1 METGNLR
8 LYILRTLLTKD
19 KYDKLKSEIEES
31 IFQNGAREL
40 YKTIGYIYRDNPNIT
55 EINFSDLRLAYFNTY
70 YPNTSFASQ
79 KNIHDLIDN
88 IENQE
93 PPSDDV
99 VSTALRSMY
108 RIKKADE
115 LARICLDISNNP
127 SSSSLKQVEK
137 FMANVDEEQ
146 TQQESEA
153 VTKDVDEIVEALQ
166 DQGEF
171 KFNLPSLPRATNG
184 IGRGNF
190 MIIFARPETG
200 KTAFWISLVASPQG
214 FAWQQKKVSIFANEE
229 PAIRTQ
235 MRLLNASTGLQRGNI
250 LNGSRDIAK
259 NKWAS
264 ISPYIENFDCVDKTI
279 NDLDEYC
286 STNEVDILII
296 DQLDK
301 INVEG
306 KYNATHEKLRE
317 VYRQAREL
325 AKRHNILVIGMSQ
338 ASAEAQGRSR
348 VTFSVMENSKTG
360 KSAEADVILG
370 LGKEDEIENY
380 LDDCV
385 RFVTLSKNKLT
396 GDHAEF
402 EVILRPTISRYA
414 ERI

>member
-1 METGNLR
+1 
-8 LYILRTLLTKD
+8 
-19 KYDKLKSEIEES
+19 
-31 IFQNGAREL
+31 
-40 YKTIGYIYRDNPNIT
+40 
-55 EINFSDLRLAYFNTY
+55 
-70 YPNTSFASQ
+70 
-79 KNIHDLIDN
+79 
-88 IENQE
+88 
-93 PPSDDV
+93 
-99 VSTALRSMY
+99 MY

-127 SSSSLKQVEK
+127 SSSTFKQVEK
-137 FMANVDEEQ
+137 FMANVDEDK
-146 TQQESEA
+146 TQEESEA
-153 VTKDVDEIVEALQ
+153 VTKDVDKIVEALQ
-166 DQGEF
+166 EQGEF
-171 KFNLPSLPRATNG
+171 KFNLPSLQRATNG

-200 KTAFWISLVASPQG
+200 KTAFWISLVASPNG

-250 LNGSRDIAK
+250 LNGSRELAK
-259 NKWAS
+259 QKWSS

-279 NDLDEYC
+279 DDLDEYC
-286 STNEVDILII
+286 STHDVDILVI

-301 INVEG
+301 INVSG

-370 LGKEDEIENY
+370 IGKEDEIENY

>member
-8 LYILRTLLTKD
+8 LYILRTLLTKE
-19 KYDKLKSEIEES
+19 KYDKLKSEIDAS
-31 IFQNGAREL
+31 IFQNGAREI

-55 EINFSDLRLAYFNTY
+55 QVNFSDLKLAYFNTY

-79 KNIHDLIDN
+79 KNIHELIDS
-88 IENQE
+88 IERQE
-93 PPSDDV
+93 EPSDDV
-99 VSTALRSMY
+99 VATALKSMY

-166 DQGEF
+166 EQGEF
-171 KFNLPSLPRATNG
+171 KFNLNSLQRATNG

-190 MIIFARPETG
+190 MIVFARPDVG
-200 KTAFWISLVASPQG
+200 KTAFWVSLVASPNG
-214 FAWQQKKVSIFANEE
+214 FAWQEKKVSIFANEE

-235 MRLLNASTGLQRGNI
+235 MRLLNASSGLQRGNI
-250 LNGSRDIAK
+250 LNGSRDLAK
-259 NKWAS
+259 QKWS
-264 ISPYIENFDCVDKTI
+264 TISPYIDNFDCVGKTMD
-279 NDLDEYC
+279 DLDEYC
-286 STNEVDILII
+286 STNDVDILII

-301 INVEG
+301 INVTG

-317 VYRQAREL
+317 VYTQSREL

-348 VTFSVMENSKTG
+348 VTFSTMENSKTG
-360 KSAEADVILG
+360 KAAEADIILG
-370 LGKEDEIENY
+370 IGKEDEVENY
-380 LDDCV
+380 LEDCV

-414 ERI
+414 ERN

>member
-8 LYILRTLLTKD
+8 LYILRTLLTKE
-19 KYDKLKSEIEES
+19 KYDKLKSEIDAS
-31 IFQNGAREL
+31 IFQNGAREI
-40 YKTIGYIYRDNPNIT
+40 YNTIGYIYRDNPNIT
-55 EINFSDLRLAYFNTY
+55 QVNFSDLKLAYFNTY

-79 KNIHDLIDN
+79 KNIHELIDS
-88 IENQE
+88 IERQE
-93 PPSDDV
+93 EPSDDV
-99 VSTALRSMY
+99 VATALKSMY

-166 DQGEF
+166 EQGEF
-171 KFNLPSLPRATNG
+171 KFNLNSLQRATNG

-190 MIIFARPETG
+190 MIVFARPDVG
-200 KTAFWISLVASPQG
+200 KTAFWVSLVASPNG
-214 FAWQQKKVSIFANEE
+214 FAWQEKKVSIFANEE

-235 MRLLNASTGLQRGNI
+235 MRLLNASSGLQRGNI
-250 LNGSRDIAK
+250 LNGSRDLAK
-259 NKWAS
+259 QKWS
-264 ISPYIENFDCVDKTI
+264 TISPYIDNFDCVGKTMD
-279 NDLDEYC
+279 DLDEYC
-286 STNEVDILII
+286 STNDVDILII

-301 INVEG
+301 INVTG

-317 VYRQAREL
+317 VYTQSREL

-348 VTFSVMENSKTG
+348 VTFSTMENSKTG
-360 KSAEADVILG
+360 KAAEADIILG
-370 LGKEDEIENY
+370 IGKEDEVENY
-380 LDDCV
+380 LEDCV

-414 ERI
+414 ERN

>member
-8 LYILRTLLTKD
+8 LYILRTLLTRD

-40 YKTIGYIYRDNPNIT
+40 YKTIGYIYKDNPNIT

-79 KNIHDLIDN
+79 KNIHELIDN

-127 SSSSLKQVEK
+127 SSISLKQVEK

-166 DQGEF
+166 EQGEF
-171 KFNLPSLPRATNG
+171 KFNLPSLQRATNG

-190 MIIFARPETG
+190 MIIFARPDVG
-200 KTAFWISLVASPQG
+200 KTAFWVSLVASPQG

-235 MRLLNASTGLQRGNI
+235 MRLLNSSTGLQRGNI
-250 LNGSRDIAK
+250 LNGSRDVAK

-264 ISPYIENFDCVDKTI
+264 ISPYIENFDCVGKTMD
-279 NDLDEYC
+279 DLDEYC
-286 STNEVDILII
+286 STNDVDILII

-301 INVEG
+301 INVTG

-317 VYRQAREL
+317 VYTQSREL

-348 VTFSVMENSKTG
+348 VTFSTMENSKTG
-360 KSAEADVILG
+360 KAAEADIILG
-370 LGKEDEIENY
+370 IGKEDEAENFM
-380 LDDCV
+380 DDCV

>member
-8 LYILRTLLTKD
+8 LYILRTLLTKE
-19 KYDKLKSEIEES
+19 KYDKLKSEIDAS
-31 IFQNGAREL
+31 IFQNGAREI

-55 EINFSDLRLAYFNTY
+55 QVNFSDLKLAYFNTY

-79 KNIHDLIDN
+79 KNIHELIDS
-88 IENQE
+88 IERQE
-93 PPSDDV
+93 EPSDDV
-99 VSTALRSMY
+99 VATALKSMY

-166 DQGEF
+166 EQGEF
-171 KFNLPSLPRATNG
+171 KFNLNSLQRATNG

-190 MIIFARPETG
+190 MIVFARPDVG
-200 KTAFWISLVASPQG
+200 KTAFWVSLVASPNG
-214 FAWQQKKVSIFANEE
+214 FAWQEKKVSIFANEE

-235 MRLLNASTGLQRGNI
+235 MRLLNASSGLQRGNI
-250 LNGSRDIAK
+250 LNGSRDLAK
-259 NKWAS
+259 QKWS
-264 ISPYIENFDCVDKTI
+264 TISPYIENFDCVGKTMD
-279 NDLDEYC
+279 DLDEYC
-286 STNEVDILII
+286 STNDVDILII

-301 INVEG
+301 INVTG

-317 VYRQAREL
+317 VYTQSREL

-348 VTFSVMENSKTG
+348 VTFSTMENSKTG
-360 KSAEADVILG
+360 KAAEADIILG
-370 LGKEDEIENY
+370 IGKEDEVENY
-380 LDDCV
+380 LEDCV

-414 ERI
+414 ERN

>member
-19 KYDKLKSEIEES
+19 KYDKLKSEIDIS
-31 IFQNGAREL
+31 IFQNGAREI
-40 YKTIGYIYRDNPNIT
+40 YKTISNIYKDNPNIT
-55 EINFSDLRLAYFNTY
+55 QINFSDLKLAYFNTY
-70 YPNTSFASQ
+70 YPNTSYASQ
-79 KNIHDLIDN
+79 KNIHELIDSL
-88 IENQE
+88 ERQE
-93 PPSDDV
+93 EPSDDV
-99 VSTALRSMY
+99 VATALKSMY

-153 VTKDVDEIVEALQ
+153 VTKDVDKIVEALQ
-166 DQGEF
+166 EQGEF
-171 KFNLPSLPRATNG
+171 KFNLNSLQRATNG

-190 MIIFARPETG
+190 MIVFARPDVG
-200 KTAFWISLVASPQG
+200 KTAFWVSLVASPNG
-214 FAWQQKKVSIFANEE
+214 FAWQEKKVSIFANEE

-250 LNGSRDIAK
+250 LNGSRDLAK
-259 NKWAS
+259 QKWS
-264 ISPYIENFDCVDKTI
+264 TISPYIDNFDCVGKTMD
-279 NDLDEYC
+279 DLDEYC
-286 STNEVDILII
+286 STNDVDILII

-301 INVEG
+301 INVTG

-317 VYRQAREL
+317 VYTQSREL

-348 VTFSVMENSKTG
+348 VTFSTMENSKTG
-360 KSAEADVILG
+360 KAAEADIILG
-370 LGKEDEIENY
+370 IGKEDEVENY
-380 LDDCV
+380 LEDCV

-414 ERI
+414 ERN

>member
-8 LYILRTLLTKD
+8 LYILRTLLTRD

-40 YKTIGYIYRDNPNIT
+40 YKTIGYIYKDNPNIT

-79 KNIHDLIDN
+79 KNIHELIDN

-166 DQGEF
+166 EQGEF
-171 KFNLPSLPRATNG
+171 KFNLPSLQRATNG

-190 MIIFARPETG
+190 MIIFARPDVG
-200 KTAFWISLVASPQG
+200 KTAFWVSLVASPQG

-235 MRLLNASTGLQRGNI
+235 MRLLNSSTGLQRGNI
-250 LNGSRDIAK
+250 LNGSRDVAK

-264 ISPYIENFDCVDKTI
+264 ISPYIENFDCVGKTMD
-279 NDLDEYC
+279 DLDEYC
-286 STNEVDILII
+286 STNDVDILII

-301 INVEG
+301 INVTG

-317 VYRQAREL
+317 VYTQSREL

-348 VTFSVMENSKTG
+348 VTFSTMENSKTG
-360 KSAEADVILG
+360 KAAEADIILG
-370 LGKEDEIENY
+370 IGKEDEAENFM
-380 LDDCV
+380 DDCV

>member
-8 LYILRTLLTKD
+8 LYILRTLLTKE
-19 KYDKLKSEIEES
+19 KYDKLKSEIDAS
-31 IFQNGAREL
+31 IFQNGAREI

-55 EINFSDLRLAYFNTY
+55 QVNFSDLKLAYFNTY

-79 KNIHDLIDN
+79 KNIHELIDS
-88 IENQE
+88 IERQE
-93 PPSDDV
+93 EPSDDV
-99 VSTALRSMY
+99 VATALKSMY

-166 DQGEF
+166 EQGEF
-171 KFNLPSLPRATNG
+171 KFNLNSLQRATNG

-190 MIIFARPETG
+190 MIVFARPDVG
-200 KTAFWISLVASPQG
+200 KTAFWVSLVASPKG
-214 FAWQQKKVSIFANEE
+214 FAWQEKKVSIFANEE

-235 MRLLNASTGLQRGNI
+235 MRLLNASSGLQRGNI
-250 LNGSRDIAK
+250 LNGSRDLAK
-259 NKWAS
+259 QKWS
-264 ISPYIENFDCVDKTI
+264 TISPYIENFDCVGKTMD
-279 NDLDEYC
+279 DLDEYC
-286 STNEVDILII
+286 STNDVDILII

-301 INVEG
+301 INVTG

-317 VYRQAREL
+317 VYTQSREL

-348 VTFSVMENSKTG
+348 VTFSTMENSKTG
-360 KSAEADVILG
+360 KAAEADIILG
-370 LGKEDEIENY
+370 IGKEDEVENY
-380 LDDCV
+380 LEDCV

-414 ERI
+414 ERN

>member
-8 LYILRTLLTKD
+8 LYILRTLLTRD

-79 KNIHDLIDN
+79 KNIHELIDN

-166 DQGEF
+166 EQGEF
-171 KFNLPSLPRATNG
+171 KFNLPSLQRATNG

-190 MIIFARPETG
+190 MIIFARPDVG
-200 KTAFWISLVASPQG
+200 KTAFWVSLVASPQG

-264 ISPYIENFDCVDKTI
+264 ISPYIENFDCVGKTMD
-279 NDLDEYC
+279 DLDEYC
-286 STNEVDILII
+286 STNDVDILII

-301 INVEG
+301 INVTG

-317 VYRQAREL
+317 VYTQSREL

-348 VTFSVMENSKTG
+348 VTFSTMENSKTG
-360 KSAEADVILG
+360 KAAEADIILG
-370 LGKEDEIENY
+370 IGKEDEVENY
-380 LDDCV
+380 LEDCV

>member
-8 LYILRTLLTKD
+8 LYILRTLLTRD
-19 KYDKLKSEIEES
+19 KYDKLKPEIEES

-40 YKTIGYIYRDNPNIT
+40 YRTIGYIYRDNPNIT
-55 EINFSDLRLAYFNTY
+55 EINFSDLKLAYFNTY

-79 KNIHDLIDN
+79 KSIHELIDR

-93 PPSDDV
+93 APSDEV
-99 VSTALRSMY
+99 VSTALKSMY

-127 SSSSLKQVEK
+127 SSTSLKQVEK

-153 VTKDVDEIVEALQ
+153 VTKNVDEIVEALQ
-166 DQGEF
+166 EQGEF
-171 KFNLPSLPRATNG
+171 KFNLPSLQRATNG

-200 KTAFWISLVASPQG
+200 KTAFWISLVASPHG

-250 LNGSRDIAK
+250 LNGSRELAK
-259 NKWAS
+259 QKWS
-264 ISPYIENFDCVDKTI
+264 NISPYIENFDCVDKTI

-286 STNEVDILII
+286 STNDVDILII

-360 KSAEADVILG
+360 KSAEADIILG

-380 LDDCV
+380 LDDCI

-414 ERI
+414 ERN

>member
-19 KYDKLKSEIEES
+19 KYDKLKSEIDIS
-31 IFQNGAREL
+31 IFQNGAREI
-40 YKTIGYIYRDNPNIT
+40 YKTISNIYKDNPNIT
-55 EINFSDLRLAYFNTY
+55 QINFSDLKLAYFNTY
-70 YPNTSFASQ
+70 YPNTSYASQ
-79 KNIHDLIDN
+79 KNIHELIDSL
-88 IENQE
+88 ERQE
-93 PPSDDV
+93 EPSDDV
-99 VSTALRSMY
+99 VATALKSMY

-127 SSSSLKQVEK
+127 SSTSLKQVEK

-153 VTKDVDEIVEALQ
+153 VTKDVDKIVEALQ
-166 DQGEF
+166 EQGEF
-171 KFNLPSLPRATNG
+171 KFNLNSLQRATNG
-184 IGRGNF
+184 IGRGKF
-190 MIIFARPETG
+190 MIVFARPDVG
-200 KTAFWISLVASPQG
+200 KTAFWVSLVASPNG
-214 FAWQQKKVSIFANEE
+214 FAWQEKKVSIFANEE

-250 LNGSRDIAK
+250 LNGSRDLAK
-259 NKWAS
+259 QKWS
-264 ISPYIENFDCVDKTI
+264 TISPYIDNFDCVGKTMD
-279 NDLDEYC
+279 DLDEYC
-286 STNEVDILII
+286 STNDVDILII

-301 INVEG
+301 INVTG

-317 VYRQAREL
+317 VYTQSREL

-348 VTFSVMENSKTG
+348 VTFSTMENSKTG
-360 KSAEADVILG
+360 KAAEADIILG
-370 LGKEDEIENY
+370 IGKEDEVENY
-380 LDDCV
+380 LEDCV

-414 ERI
+414 ERN

>member
-8 LYILRTLLTKD
+8 LYILRTLLTKE

-31 IFQNGAREL
+31 IFQNGAREI

-55 EINFSDLRLAYFNTY
+55 EINFSDLKLAYFNTY

-79 KNIHDLIDN
+79 KNIHELIN
-88 IENQE
+88 SIENQE
-93 PPSDDV
+93 SPSDDV
-99 VSTALRSMY
+99 VSTALKSMY

-115 LARICLDISNNP
+115 LARICLSISNNP
-127 SSSSLKQVEK
+127 SSNSLKEVEK

-153 VTKDVDEIVEALQ
+153 VTKDVDKIVEALQ
-166 DQGEF
+166 EQGEF
-171 KFNLPSLPRATNG
+171 KFNLPSLQTATNG

-190 MIIFARPETG
+190 MIVFARPDVG
-200 KTAFWISLVASPQG
+200 KTAFWVSLVASPNG

-250 LNGSRDIAK
+250 LNGSRDLAK
-259 NKWAS
+259 QKWAT
-264 ISPYIENFDCVDKTI
+264 ISPYIDNFDCVGKTMD
-279 NDLDEYC
+279 DLDEYC
-286 STNEVDILII
+286 STNDVDILVI

-301 INVEG
+301 INVSG

-317 VYRQAREL
+317 VYTQSREL
-325 AKRHNILVIGMSQ
+325 AKRHDILVIGMSQ

-348 VTFSVMENSKTG
+348 VTFSTMENSKTG
-360 KSAEADVILG
+360 KAAEADIILG
-370 LGKEDEIENY
+370 IGKEDEVENY
-380 LDDCV
+380 LEDCV

-402 EVILRPTISRYA
+402 EVVLRPTISRYA

>member
-8 LYILRTLLTKD
+8 LYILRTLLTKE
-19 KYDKLKSEIEES
+19 KYDKLKSEIDES
-31 IFQNGAREL
+31 IFQNGAREI

-55 EINFSDLRLAYFNTY
+55 QVNFSDLKLAYFNTY

-79 KNIHDLIDN
+79 KNIHELIDS
-88 IENQE
+88 IERQE
-93 PPSDDV
+93 EPSDDV
-99 VSTALRSMY
+99 VATALKSMY

-127 SSSSLKQVEK
+127 SSSSLKKVEK

-166 DQGEF
+166 EQGEF
-171 KFNLPSLPRATNG
+171 EFNLNSLQRATNG

-190 MIIFARPETG
+190 MIIFARPDVG
-200 KTAFWISLVASPQG
+200 KTAFWVSLVASPKG
-214 FAWQQKKVSIFANEE
+214 FAWQEKKVSIFANEE

-235 MRLLNASTGLQRGNI
+235 MRLLNASSGLQRGNI
-250 LNGSRDIAK
+250 LNGSRDLAK
-259 NKWAS
+259 QKWS
-264 ISPYIENFDCVDKTI
+264 TISPYIDNFDCVGKTMD
-279 NDLDEYC
+279 DLDEYC
-286 STNEVDILII
+286 STNDVDILII

-301 INVEG
+301 INVTG

-317 VYRQAREL
+317 VYTQSREL

-348 VTFSVMENSKTG
+348 VTFSTMENSKTG
-360 KSAEADVILG
+360 KAAEADIILG
-370 LGKEDEIENY
+370 IGKEDEVENY
-380 LDDCV
+380 LEDCV

-414 ERI
+414 ERN

>member
-8 LYILRTLLTKD
+8 LYILRTLLTKE
-19 KYDKLKSEIEES
+19 KYDKLKSEIDIS
-31 IFQNGAREL
+31 IFQNGAREI
-40 YKTIGYIYRDNPNIT
+40 YKTISNIYKDNPNIT
-55 EINFSDLRLAYFNTY
+55 QINFSDLKLAYFNTY
-70 YPNTSFASQ
+70 YPNTSYASQ
-79 KNIHDLIDN
+79 KNIHELIDSL
-88 IENQE
+88 ERQE
-93 PPSDDV
+93 EPSDDV
-99 VSTALRSMY
+99 VATALKSMY

-127 SSSSLKQVEK
+127 SSTSLKQVEK

-166 DQGEF
+166 EQGEF
-171 KFNLPSLPRATNG
+171 KFNLPSLQRATNG

-250 LNGSRDIAK
+250 LNGSRDVAK

>member
-8 LYILRTLLTKD
+8 LYILRTLLTKE
-19 KYDKLKSEIEES
+19 KYDKLKSEIDES
-31 IFQNGAREL
+31 IFQNGAREI

-55 EINFSDLRLAYFNTY
+55 QVNFSDLKLAYFNTY

-79 KNIHDLIDN
+79 KNIHELIDS
-88 IENQE
+88 IERQE
-93 PPSDDV
+93 EPSDDV
-99 VSTALRSMY
+99 VATALKSMY

-166 DQGEF
+166 EQGEF
-171 KFNLPSLPRATNG
+171 KFNLNSLQRATNG

-190 MIIFARPETG
+190 MIVFARPDVG
-200 KTAFWISLVASPQG
+200 KTAFWVSLVASPNG
-214 FAWQQKKVSIFANEE
+214 FAWQEKKVSIFANEE

-235 MRLLNASTGLQRGNI
+235 MRLLNASSGLQRGNI
-250 LNGSRDIAK
+250 LNGSRDLAK
-259 NKWAS
+259 QKWS
-264 ISPYIENFDCVDKTI
+264 TISPYIENFDCVGKTMD
-279 NDLDEYC
+279 DLDEYC
-286 STNEVDILII
+286 STNDVDILII

-301 INVEG
+301 INVTG

-317 VYRQAREL
+317 VYTQSREL

-348 VTFSVMENSKTG
+348 VTFSTMENSKTG
-360 KSAEADVILG
+360 KATEADIILG
-370 LGKEDEIENY
+370 IGKEDEVENY
-380 LDDCV
+380 LEDCV

-414 ERI
+414 ERN

>member
-8 LYILRTLLTKD
+8 LYILRTLLTKE
-19 KYDKLKSEIEES
+19 KYDKLKSEIDAS
-31 IFQNGAREL
+31 IFQNGAREI
-40 YKTIGYIYRDNPNIT
+40 YNTIGYIYRDNPNIT
-55 EINFSDLRLAYFNTY
+55 QVNFSDLKLAYFNTY

-79 KNIHDLIDN
+79 KNIHELIDS
-88 IENQE
+88 IERQE
-93 PPSDDV
+93 EPSDDV
-99 VSTALRSMY
+99 VATALKSMY

-166 DQGEF
+166 EQGEF
-171 KFNLPSLPRATNG
+171 KFNLNSLQRATNG

-190 MIIFARPETG
+190 MIIFARPDVG
-200 KTAFWISLVASPQG
+200 KTAFWVSLVASPNG
-214 FAWQQKKVSIFANEE
+214 FAWQEKKVSIFANEE

-235 MRLLNASTGLQRGNI
+235 MRLLNASSGLQRGNI
-250 LNGSRDIAK
+250 LNGSRDLAK
-259 NKWAS
+259 QKWS
-264 ISPYIENFDCVDKTI
+264 TISPYIDNFDCVGKTMD
-279 NDLDEYC
+279 DLDEYC
-286 STNEVDILII
+286 STNDVDILII

-301 INVEG
+301 INVTG

-317 VYRQAREL
+317 VYTQSREL

-348 VTFSVMENSKTG
+348 VTFSTMENSKTG
-360 KSAEADVILG
+360 KAAEADIILG
-370 LGKEDEIENY
+370 IGKEDEVENY
-380 LDDCV
+380 LEDCV

-414 ERI
+414 ERN

>member
-8 LYILRTLLTKD
+8 LYILRTLLTKE

-31 IFQNGAREL
+31 IFQNGAREI

-55 EINFSDLRLAYFNTY
+55 EINFSDLKLAYFNTY

-79 KNIHDLIDN
+79 KNIHELIN
-88 IENQE
+88 SIENQE
-93 PPSDDV
+93 SPSDDV
-99 VSTALRSMY
+99 VSTALKSMY

-115 LARICLDISNNP
+115 LARICLSISNNP
-127 SSSSLKQVEK
+127 SSNSLKEVEK

-153 VTKDVDEIVEALQ
+153 VTKDVDKIVEALQ
-166 DQGEF
+166 EQGEF
-171 KFNLPSLPRATNG
+171 KFNLPSLQTATNG

-190 MIIFARPETG
+190 MIVFARPDVG
-200 KTAFWISLVASPQG
+200 KTAFWVSLVASPNG

-250 LNGSRDIAK
+250 LNGSRDLAK
-259 NKWAS
+259 QKWAT
-264 ISPYIENFDCVDKTI
+264 ISPYIDNFDCVGKTMD
-279 NDLDEYC
+279 DLDEYC
-286 STNEVDILII
+286 STNDVDILII

-301 INVEG
+301 INVTG

-317 VYRQAREL
+317 VYTQSREL

-348 VTFSVMENSKTG
+348 VTFSTMENSKTG
-360 KSAEADVILG
+360 KAAEADIILG
-370 LGKEDEIENY
+370 IGKEDEVENY
-380 LDDCV
+380 LEDCV

-402 EVILRPTISRYA
+402 EVVLRPTISRYA
-414 ERI
+414 ERN

>member
-8 LYILRTLLTKD
+8 LYILRTLLTKE
-19 KYDKLKSEIEES
+19 KYDKLKSEIDIS
-31 IFQNGAREL
+31 IFQNGAREI
-40 YKTIGYIYRDNPNIT
+40 YKTISNIYKDNPNIT
-55 EINFSDLRLAYFNTY
+55 QINFSDLKLAYFNTY
-70 YPNTSFASQ
+70 YPNTSYASQ
-79 KNIHDLIDN
+79 KNIHELIDSL
-88 IENQE
+88 ERQE
-93 PPSDDV
+93 EPSDDV
-99 VSTALRSMY
+99 VATALKSMY

-127 SSSSLKQVEK
+127 SSTSLKQVEK

-153 VTKDVDEIVEALQ
+153 VTKDVDKIVEALQ
-166 DQGEF
+166 EQGEF
-171 KFNLPSLPRATNG
+171 KFNLNSLQRATNG

-190 MIIFARPETG
+190 MIVFARPDVG
-200 KTAFWISLVASPQG
+200 KTAFWVSLVASPNG
-214 FAWQQKKVSIFANEE
+214 FAWQEKKVSIFANEE

-250 LNGSRDIAK
+250 LNGSRDLAK
-259 NKWAS
+259 QKWS
-264 ISPYIENFDCVDKTI
+264 TISPYIENFDCVGKTMD
-279 NDLDEYC
+279 DLDDYC
-286 STNEVDILII
+286 STNDVDILII

-301 INVEG
+301 INVTG

-317 VYRQAREL
+317 VYTQSREL

-348 VTFSVMENSKTG
+348 VTFSTMENSKTG
-360 KSAEADVILG
+360 KAAEADIILG
-370 LGKEDEIENY
+370 IGKEDEVENY
-380 LDDCV
+380 LEDCV

-402 EVILRPTISRYA
+402 EVILRPTI
-414 ERI
+414 

>member
-8 LYILRTLLTKD
+8 LYILRTLLTKE
-19 KYDKLKSEIEES
+19 KYDKLKSEIDIS
-31 IFQNGAREL
+31 IFQNGAREI
-40 YKTIGYIYRDNPNIT
+40 YKTISNIYKDNPNIT
-55 EINFSDLRLAYFNTY
+55 QINFSDLKLAYFNTY
-70 YPNTSFASQ
+70 YPNTSYASQ
-79 KNIHDLIDN
+79 KNIHELIDSL
-88 IENQE
+88 ERQE
-93 PPSDDV
+93 EPSDDV
-99 VSTALRSMY
+99 VATALKSMY

-127 SSSSLKQVEK
+127 SSTSLKQVEK

-166 DQGEF
+166 EQGEF
-171 KFNLPSLPRATNG
+171 KFNLPSLQRATNG

-190 MIIFARPETG
+190 MIIFARPDVG
-200 KTAFWISLVASPQG
+200 KTAFWVSLVASPNG
-214 FAWQQKKVSIFANEE
+214 FAWQEKKVSIFANEE

-250 LNGSRDIAK
+250 LNGSRDLAK
-259 NKWAS
+259 QKWS
-264 ISPYIENFDCVDKTI
+264 TISPYIENFDCVGKTMD
-279 NDLDEYC
+279 DLDEYC
-286 STNEVDILII
+286 STNDVDILII

-301 INVEG
+301 INVTG

-317 VYRQAREL
+317 VYTQSREL

-348 VTFSVMENSKTG
+348 VTFSTMENSKTG
-360 KSAEADVILG
+360 KAAEADIILG
-370 LGKEDEIENY
+370 IGKEDEVENY
-380 LDDCV
+380 LEDCV

-414 ERI
+414 ERN

>member
-8 LYILRTLLTKD
+8 LYILRTLLTKE
-19 KYDKLKSEIEES
+19 KYDRLKSEIDAS
-31 IFQNGAREL
+31 IFQNGAREI

-55 EINFSDLRLAYFNTY
+55 QVNFSDLKLAYFNTY

-79 KNIHDLIDN
+79 KNIHELIDS
-88 IENQE
+88 IERQE
-93 PPSDDV
+93 EPSDDV
-99 VSTALRSMY
+99 VATALKSMY

-166 DQGEF
+166 EQGEF
-171 KFNLPSLPRATNG
+171 KFNLNSLQRATNG

-190 MIIFARPETG
+190 MIVFARPDVG
-200 KTAFWISLVASPQG
+200 KTAFWVSLVASPNG
-214 FAWQQKKVSIFANEE
+214 FAWQEKKVSIFANEE

-235 MRLLNASTGLQRGNI
+235 MRLLNASSGLQRGNI
-250 LNGSRDIAK
+250 LNGSRDLAK
-259 NKWAS
+259 QKWS
-264 ISPYIENFDCVDKTI
+264 TISPYIDNFDCVGKTMD
-279 NDLDEYC
+279 DLDEYC
-286 STNEVDILII
+286 STNDVDILII

-301 INVEG
+301 INVTG

-317 VYRQAREL
+317 VYTQSREL

-348 VTFSVMENSKTG
+348 VTFSTMENSKTG
-360 KSAEADVILG
+360 KAAEADIILG
-370 LGKEDEIENY
+370 IGKEDEVENY
-380 LDDCV
+380 LEDCV

-414 ERI
+414 ERN

>member
-8 LYILRTLLTKD
+8 LYILRTLLTKE
-19 KYDKLKSEIEES
+19 KYDKLKSEIDIS
-31 IFQNGAREL
+31 IFQNGAREI
-40 YKTIGYIYRDNPNIT
+40 YKTISNIYKDNPNIT
-55 EINFSDLRLAYFNTY
+55 QINFSDLKLAYFNTY
-70 YPNTSFASQ
+70 YPNTSYASQ
-79 KNIHDLIDN
+79 KNIHELIDSL
-88 IENQE
+88 ERQE
-93 PPSDDV
+93 EPSDDV
-99 VSTALRSMY
+99 VATALKSMY

-127 SSSSLKQVEK
+127 SSTSLKQVEK

-153 VTKDVDEIVEALQ
+153 VTKDVDKIVEALQ
-166 DQGEF
+166 EQGEF
-171 KFNLPSLPRATNG
+171 KFNLNSLQRATNG

-190 MIIFARPETG
+190 MIVFARPDVG
-200 KTAFWISLVASPQG
+200 KTAFWVSLVASPNG
-214 FAWQQKKVSIFANEE
+214 FAWQEKKVSIFANEE

-250 LNGSRDIAK
+250 LNGSRDLAK
-259 NKWAS
+259 QKWS
-264 ISPYIENFDCVDKTI
+264 TISPYIENFDCVGKTMD
-279 NDLDEYC
+279 DLDEYC
-286 STNEVDILII
+286 STNDVDILII

-301 INVEG
+301 INVTG

-317 VYRQAREL
+317 VYTQSREL

-348 VTFSVMENSKTG
+348 VTFSTMENSKTG
-360 KSAEADVILG
+360 KAAEADIILG
-370 LGKEDEIENY
+370 IGKEDEVENY
-380 LDDCV
+380 LEDCV

-414 ERI
+414 ERN

>member
-8 LYILRTLLTKD
+8 LYILRTLLTKE

-31 IFQNGAREL
+31 IFQNGAREI

-55 EINFSDLRLAYFNTY
+55 EINFSDLKLAYFNTY

-79 KNIHDLIDN
+79 KNIHELIN
-88 IENQE
+88 SIENQE
-93 PPSDDV
+93 SPSDDV
-99 VSTALRSMY
+99 VSTALKSMY

-115 LARICLDISNNP
+115 LARICLSISNNP
-127 SSSSLKQVEK
+127 SSNSLKEVEK

-153 VTKDVDEIVEALQ
+153 VTKDVDKIVEALQ
-166 DQGEF
+166 EQGEF
-171 KFNLPSLPRATNG
+171 KFNLPSLQTATNG

-190 MIIFARPETG
+190 MIVFARPDVG
-200 KTAFWISLVASPQG
+200 KTAFWVSLVASPEG

-250 LNGSRDIAK
+250 LNGSRDLAK
-259 NKWAS
+259 QKWAT
-264 ISPYIENFDCVDKTI
+264 ISPYIDNFDCVGKTMD
-279 NDLDEYC
+279 DLDEYC
-286 STNEVDILII
+286 STNDVDILVI

-301 INVEG
+301 INVSG

-317 VYRQAREL
+317 VYTQSREL
-325 AKRHNILVIGMSQ
+325 AKRHDILVIGMSQ

-348 VTFSVMENSKTG
+348 VTFSTMENSKTG
-360 KSAEADVILG
+360 KAAEADIILG
-370 LGKEDEIENY
+370 IGKEDEVENY
-380 LDDCV
+380 LEDCV

-402 EVILRPTISRYA
+402 EVVLRPTISRYA
-414 ERI
+414 ERN

>member
-19 KYDKLKSEIEES
+19 KYDKLKSEIDIS
-31 IFQNGAREL
+31 IFQNGAREI
-40 YKTIGYIYRDNPNIT
+40 YKTISNIYKDNPNIT
-55 EINFSDLRLAYFNTY
+55 QINFSDLKLAYFNTY
-70 YPNTSFASQ
+70 YPNTSYASQ
-79 KNIHDLIDN
+79 KNIHELIDSL
-88 IENQE
+88 ERQE
-93 PPSDDV
+93 EPSDDV
-99 VSTALRSMY
+99 VATALKSMY

-153 VTKDVDEIVEALQ
+153 VTKDVDKIVEALQ
-166 DQGEF
+166 EQGEF
-171 KFNLPSLPRATNG
+171 KFNLNSLQRATNG

-190 MIIFARPETG
+190 MIVFARPDVG
-200 KTAFWISLVASPQG
+200 KTAFWVSLVASPNG
-214 FAWQQKKVSIFANEE
+214 FAWQEKKVSIFANEE

-250 LNGSRDIAK
+250 LNGSRDLAK
-259 NKWAS
+259 QKWS
-264 ISPYIENFDCVDKTI
+264 TISPYIENFDCVGKTMD
-279 NDLDEYC
+279 DLDEYC
-286 STNEVDILII
+286 STNDVDILII

-301 INVEG
+301 INVTG

-317 VYRQAREL
+317 VYTQSREL

-348 VTFSVMENSKTG
+348 VTFSTMENSKTG
-360 KSAEADVILG
+360 KAAEADIILG
-370 LGKEDEIENY
+370 IGKEDEVENY
-380 LDDCV
+380 LEDCV

-414 ERI
+414 ERN

>member
-19 KYDKLKSEIEES
+19 KYDKLKSEIDIS
-31 IFQNGAREL
+31 IFQNGAREI
-40 YKTIGYIYRDNPNIT
+40 YKTISNIYRDNPNIT
-55 EINFSDLRLAYFNTY
+55 QINFSDLKLAYFNTY
-70 YPNTSFASQ
+70 YPNTSYASQ
-79 KNIHDLIDN
+79 KNIHELIDSL
-88 IENQE
+88 ERQE
-93 PPSDDV
+93 EPSDDV
-99 VSTALRSMY
+99 VATALKSMY

-127 SSSSLKQVEK
+127 SSTSLKQVEK

-153 VTKDVDEIVEALQ
+153 VTKDVDKIVEALQ
-166 DQGEF
+166 EQGEF
-171 KFNLPSLPRATNG
+171 KFNLNSLQRATNG

-190 MIIFARPETG
+190 MIVFARPDVG
-200 KTAFWISLVASPQG
+200 KTAFWVSLVASPNG
-214 FAWQQKKVSIFANEE
+214 FAWQEKKVSIFANEE

-250 LNGSRDIAK
+250 LNGSRDLAK
-259 NKWAS
+259 QKWS
-264 ISPYIENFDCVDKTI
+264 TISPYIDNFDCVGKTMD
-279 NDLDEYC
+279 DLDEYC
-286 STNEVDILII
+286 STNDVDILII

-301 INVEG
+301 INVTG

-317 VYRQAREL
+317 VYTQSREL
-325 AKRHNILVIGMSQ
+325 AKRHDILVIGMSQ

-348 VTFSVMENSKTG
+348 VTFSTMENSKTG
-360 KSAEADVILG
+360 KAAEADIILG
-370 LGKEDEIENY
+370 IGKEDEVENY
-380 LDDCV
+380 LEDCV

-414 ERI
+414 ERN

>member
-19 KYDKLKSEIEES
+19 KYDKLKSEIDIS
-31 IFQNGAREL
+31 IFQNGAREI
-40 YKTIGYIYRDNPNIT
+40 YKTISNIYKDNPNIT
-55 EINFSDLRLAYFNTY
+55 QINFSDLKLAYFNTY
-70 YPNTSFASQ
+70 YPNTSYASQ
-79 KNIHDLIDN
+79 KNIHELIDSL
-88 IENQE
+88 ERQE
-93 PPSDDV
+93 EPSDDV
-99 VSTALRSMY
+99 VATALKSMY

-127 SSSSLKQVEK
+127 SSTSLKQVEK

-153 VTKDVDEIVEALQ
+153 VTKDVDKIVEALQ
-166 DQGEF
+166 EQGEF
-171 KFNLPSLPRATNG
+171 KFNLNSLQRATNG

-190 MIIFARPETG
+190 MIVFARPDVG
-200 KTAFWISLVASPQG
+200 KTAFWVSLVASPNG
-214 FAWQQKKVSIFANEE
+214 FAWQEKKVSIFANEE

-250 LNGSRDIAK
+250 LNGSRDLAK
-259 NKWAS
+259 QKWS
-264 ISPYIENFDCVDKTI
+264 TISPYIDNFDCVGKTMD
-279 NDLDEYC
+279 DLDEYC
-286 STNEVDILII
+286 STNDVDILII

-301 INVEG
+301 INVTG

-317 VYRQAREL
+317 VYTQSREL
-325 AKRHNILVIGMSQ
+325 AKRHDILVIGMSQ

-348 VTFSVMENSKTG
+348 VTFSTMENSKTG
-360 KSAEADVILG
+360 KAAEADIILG
-370 LGKEDEIENY
+370 IGKEDEVENY
-380 LDDCV
+380 LEDCV

-414 ERI
+414 ERN

>member
-8 LYILRTLLTKD
+8 LYILRTLLTKE
-19 KYDKLKSEIEES
+19 KYDKLKSEIDIS
-31 IFQNGAREL
+31 IFQNGAREI
-40 YKTIGYIYRDNPNIT
+40 YKTISNIYKDNPNIT
-55 EINFSDLRLAYFNTY
+55 QINFSDLKLAYFNTY
-70 YPNTSFASQ
+70 YPNTSYASQ
-79 KNIHDLIDN
+79 KNIHELIDSL
-88 IENQE
+88 ERQE
-93 PPSDDV
+93 EPSDDV
-99 VSTALRSMY
+99 VATALKSMY

-127 SSSSLKQVEK
+127 SSTSLKQVEK

-153 VTKDVDEIVEALQ
+153 VTKDVDKIVEALQ
-166 DQGEF
+166 EQGEF
-171 KFNLPSLPRATNG
+171 KFNLNSLQRATNG

-190 MIIFARPETG
+190 MIVFARPDVG
-200 KTAFWISLVASPQG
+200 KTAFWVSLVASPNG
-214 FAWQQKKVSIFANEE
+214 FAWQEKKVSIFANEE

-250 LNGSRDIAK
+250 LNGSRDLAK
-259 NKWAS
+259 QKWS
-264 ISPYIENFDCVDKTI
+264 TISPYIDNFDCVGKTMD
-279 NDLDEYC
+279 DLDEYC
-286 STNEVDILII
+286 STNDVDILII

-301 INVEG
+301 INVTG

-317 VYRQAREL
+317 VYTQSREL

-348 VTFSVMENSKTG
+348 VTFSTMENSKTG
-360 KSAEADVILG
+360 KAAEADIILG
-370 LGKEDEIENY
+370 IGKEDEVENY
-380 LDDCV
+380 LEDCV

-414 ERI
+414 ERN

>member
-19 KYDKLKSEIEES
+19 KYDKLKSEIDIS
-31 IFQNGAREL
+31 IFQNGAREI
-40 YKTIGYIYRDNPNIT
+40 YKTISNIYKDNPNIT
-55 EINFSDLRLAYFNTY
+55 QINFSDLKLAYFNTY

-79 KNIHDLIDN
+79 KNIHELIDS
-88 IENQE
+88 IERQE
-93 PPSDDV
+93 EPSDDV
-99 VSTALRSMY
+99 VATALKSMY

-127 SSSSLKQVEK
+127 SSTSLKQVEK

-153 VTKDVDEIVEALQ
+153 VTKDVDKIVEALQ
-166 DQGEF
+166 EQGEF
-171 KFNLPSLPRATNG
+171 KFNLNSLQRATNG

-190 MIIFARPETG
+190 MIVFARPDVG
-200 KTAFWISLVASPQG
+200 KTAFWVSLVASPNG
-214 FAWQQKKVSIFANEE
+214 FAWQEKKVSIFANEE

-250 LNGSRDIAK
+250 LNGSRDLAK
-259 NKWAS
+259 QKWS
-264 ISPYIENFDCVDKTI
+264 TISPYIDNFDCVGKTMD
-279 NDLDEYC
+279 DLDEYC
-286 STNEVDILII
+286 STNDVDILII

-301 INVEG
+301 INVTG

-317 VYRQAREL
+317 VYTQSREL

-348 VTFSVMENSKTG
+348 VTFSTMENSKTG
-360 KSAEADVILG
+360 KAAEADIILG
-370 LGKEDEIENY
+370 IGKEDEVENY
-380 LDDCV
+380 LEDCV

-414 ERI
+414 ERN

>member
-8 LYILRTLLTKD
+8 LYILRTLLTKE
-19 KYDKLKSEIEES
+19 KYDKLKSEIDIS
-31 IFQNGAREL
+31 IFQNGAREI
-40 YKTIGYIYRDNPNIT
+40 YKTISNIYKDNPNIT
-55 EINFSDLRLAYFNTY
+55 QINFSDLKLAYFNTY
-70 YPNTSFASQ
+70 YPNTSYASQ
-79 KNIHDLIDN
+79 KNIHELIDSL
-88 IENQE
+88 ERQE
-93 PPSDDV
+93 EPSDDV
-99 VSTALRSMY
+99 VATALKSMY

-127 SSSSLKQVEK
+127 SSTSLKQVEK

-153 VTKDVDEIVEALQ
+153 VTKDVDKIVEALQ
-166 DQGEF
+166 EQGEF
-171 KFNLPSLPRATNG
+171 KFNLNSLQRATNG

-190 MIIFARPETG
+190 MIVFARPDVG
-200 KTAFWISLVASPQG
+200 KTAFWVSLVASPNG
-214 FAWQQKKVSIFANEE
+214 FAWQEKKVSIFANEE

-250 LNGSRDIAK
+250 LNGSRDLAK
-259 NKWAS
+259 QKWS
-264 ISPYIENFDCVDKTI
+264 TISPYIENFDCVGKTMD
-279 NDLDEYC
+279 DLDEYC
-286 STNEVDILII
+286 STNDVDILII

-301 INVEG
+301 INVTG

-317 VYRQAREL
+317 VYTQSREL
-325 AKRHNILVIGMSQ
+325 AKRHDILVIGMSQ

-348 VTFSVMENSKTG
+348 VTFSTMENSKTG
-360 KSAEADVILG
+360 KAAEADIILG
-370 LGKEDEIENY
+370 IGKEDEVENY
-380 LDDCV
+380 LEDCV

-414 ERI
+414 ERN

>member
-8 LYILRTLLTKD
+8 LYILRTLLTKE
-19 KYDKLKSEIEES
+19 KYDKLKSEIDIS
-31 IFQNGAREL
+31 IFQNGAREI
-40 YKTIGYIYRDNPNIT
+40 YKTISNIYKDNPNIT
-55 EINFSDLRLAYFNTY
+55 QINFSDLKLAYFNTY
-70 YPNTSFASQ
+70 YPNTSYASQ
-79 KNIHDLIDN
+79 KNIHELIDSL
-88 IENQE
+88 ERQE
-93 PPSDDV
+93 EPSDDV
-99 VSTALRSMY
+99 VATALKSMY

-127 SSSSLKQVEK
+127 SNTSLKQVEK

-153 VTKDVDEIVEALQ
+153 VTKDVDKIVEALQ
-166 DQGEF
+166 EQGEF
-171 KFNLPSLPRATNG
+171 KFNLNSLQRATNG

-190 MIIFARPETG
+190 MIVFARPDVG
-200 KTAFWISLVASPQG
+200 KTAFWVSLVASPNG
-214 FAWQQKKVSIFANEE
+214 FAWQEKKVSIFANEE

-250 LNGSRDIAK
+250 LNGSRDLAK
-259 NKWAS
+259 QKWS
-264 ISPYIENFDCVDKTI
+264 TISPYIDNFDCVGKTMD
-279 NDLDEYC
+279 DLDEYC
-286 STNEVDILII
+286 STNDVDILII

-301 INVEG
+301 INVTG

-317 VYRQAREL
+317 VYTQSREL

-348 VTFSVMENSKTG
+348 VTFSTMENSKTG
-360 KSAEADVILG
+360 KAAEADIILG
-370 LGKEDEIENY
+370 IGKEDEVENY
-380 LDDCV
+380 LEDCV

-414 ERI
+414 ERN

>member
-8 LYILRTLLTKD
+8 LYILRTLLTKE
-19 KYDKLKSEIEES
+19 KYDKLKSEIDIS
-31 IFQNGAREL
+31 IFQNGAREI
-40 YKTIGYIYRDNPNIT
+40 YKTISNVYRDNPNIT
-55 EINFSDLRLAYFNTY
+55 QINFSDLKLAYFNTY
-70 YPNTSFASQ
+70 YPNTSYASQ
-79 KNIHDLIDN
+79 KNIHELIDSL
-88 IENQE
+88 ERQE
-93 PPSDDV
+93 EPSDDV
-99 VSTALRSMY
+99 VATALKSMY

-127 SSSSLKQVEK
+127 SSTSLKQVEK

-153 VTKDVDEIVEALQ
+153 VTKDVDKIVEALQ
-166 DQGEF
+166 EQGEF
-171 KFNLPSLPRATNG
+171 KFNLNSLQRATNG

-190 MIIFARPETG
+190 MIVFARPDVG
-200 KTAFWISLVASPQG
+200 KTAFWVSLVASPNG
-214 FAWQQKKVSIFANEE
+214 FAWQEKKVSIFANEE

-250 LNGSRDIAK
+250 LNGSRDLAK
-259 NKWAS
+259 QKWS
-264 ISPYIENFDCVDKTI
+264 TISPYIDNFDCVGKTMD
-279 NDLDEYC
+279 DLDEYC
-286 STNEVDILII
+286 STNDVDILII

-301 INVEG
+301 INVTG

-317 VYRQAREL
+317 VYTQSREL

-348 VTFSVMENSKTG
+348 VTFSTMENSKTG
-360 KSAEADVILG
+360 KAAEADIILG
-370 LGKEDEIENY
+370 IGKEDEVENY
-380 LDDCV
+380 LEDCV

-396 GDHAEF
+396 GDHAVF

-414 ERI
+414 ERN

>member
-8 LYILRTLLTKD
+8 LYILRTLLTKY
-19 KYDKLKSEIEES
+19 KYDKLKSEIDIS
-31 IFQNGAREL
+31 IFQNGAREI
-40 YKTIGYIYRDNPNIT
+40 YKTISNVYRDNPNIT
-55 EINFSDLRLAYFNTY
+55 QINFSDLKLAYFNTY
-70 YPNTSFASQ
+70 YPNTSYASQ
-79 KNIHDLIDN
+79 KNIHELIDSL
-88 IENQE
+88 ERQE
-93 PPSDDV
+93 EPSDDV
-99 VSTALRSMY
+99 VATALKSMY

-127 SSSSLKQVEK
+127 SSTSLKQVEK

-153 VTKDVDEIVEALQ
+153 VTKDVDKIVEALQ
-166 DQGEF
+166 EQGEF
-171 KFNLPSLPRATNG
+171 KFNLNSLQRATNG

-190 MIIFARPETG
+190 MIVFARPDVG
-200 KTAFWISLVASPQG
+200 KTAFWVSLVASPNG
-214 FAWQQKKVSIFANEE
+214 FAWQEKKVSIFANEE

-250 LNGSRDIAK
+250 LNGSRDLAK
-259 NKWAS
+259 QKWS
-264 ISPYIENFDCVDKTI
+264 TISPYIDNFDCVGKTMD
-279 NDLDEYC
+279 DLDEYC
-286 STNEVDILII
+286 STNDVDILII

-301 INVEG
+301 INVTG

-317 VYRQAREL
+317 VYTQSREL
-325 AKRHNILVIGMSQ
+325 AKLHNILVIGMSQ

-348 VTFSVMENSKTG
+348 VTFSTMENSKTG
-360 KSAEADVILG
+360 KAAEADIILG
-370 LGKEDEIENY
+370 IGKEDEVENY
-380 LDDCV
+380 LEDCV